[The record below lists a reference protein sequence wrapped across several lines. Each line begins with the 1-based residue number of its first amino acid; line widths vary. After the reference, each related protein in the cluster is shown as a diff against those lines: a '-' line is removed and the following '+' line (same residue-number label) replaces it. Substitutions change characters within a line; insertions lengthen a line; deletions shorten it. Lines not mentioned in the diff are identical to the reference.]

1 MNMFVVDSNFIV
13 YSRLA
18 IVKHRIRYCF
28 DIDEAR
34 IHYLNTLGPILL
46 MHTSIIIGI
55 YEIWTISPISLETLE
70 TLLLGNTIHFVHKSF
85 RKTMTYLAIYGSS
98 PPSFIIS
105 YCDTFGVAT
114 VVTCN
119 SKTVFTG
126 VMEHQRPVWRS
137 QEIYSKDLTK
147 LRNLEK
153 TFYNFHVAYTLERPI
168 LGVAAQH
175 AKCKAIQKL

>member
-55 YEIWTISPISLETLE
+55 YEIWTISPILLETLE

-114 VVTCN
+114 AMTCN
-119 SKTVFTG
+119 NKTVFTG
-126 VMEHQRPVWRS
+126 VMEHQRPVWRRTRYIFLRS
-137 QEIYSKDLTK
+137 HEIAKSRENVLQFPCCIYIG
-147 LRNLEK
+147 E
-153 TFYNFHVAYTLERPI
+153 AYPWRRC
-168 LGVAAQH
+168 AACQM
-175 AKCKAIQKL
+175 